1 MRKEWRSKIGK
12 GFDFLVIASI
22 AIQQLLVP
30 ATRANAF
37 PIYAQQAYKNPR
49 EANGRIV
56 CANCHLAAKTVELE
70 APQSILPDQVFETTV
85 KIPYDTSKKQIL
97 GSGKKGGLNVGAV
110 LVLPEGFKLAPKDKL
125 SAELKAKTSSVYITP
140 YSPTL
145 ENILVVGPVA
155 GEKNQEI
162 HFPIL
167 GKSVV

>member
-56 CANCHLAAKTVELE
+56 CANCHLASKTVELE
-70 APQSILPDQVFETTV
+70 APQSDRLVGHSNRRARRE
-85 KIPYDTSKKQIL
+85 L
-97 GSGKKGGLNVGAV
+97 GGHGVRGRAQ
-110 LVLPEGFKLAPKDKL
+110 F
-125 SAELKAKTSSVYITP
+125 
-140 YSPTL
+140 
-145 ENILVVGPVA
+145 A
-155 GEKNQEI
+155 GRG
-162 HFPIL
+162 H
-167 GKSVV
+167 